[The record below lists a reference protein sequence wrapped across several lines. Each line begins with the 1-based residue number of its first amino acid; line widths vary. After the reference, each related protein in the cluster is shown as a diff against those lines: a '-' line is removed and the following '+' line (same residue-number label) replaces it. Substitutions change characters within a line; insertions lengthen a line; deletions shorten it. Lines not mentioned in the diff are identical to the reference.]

1 MIDHANT
8 ATAFGKEQRIPLAVG
23 AVTILRPSF
32 IDEIKMKLLL
42 HKSILRKGSIWQG
55 NNHLQDEGLALV
67 PV

>member
-1 MIDHANT
+1 
-8 ATAFGKEQRIPLAVG
+8 VG

-42 HKSILRKGSIWQG
+42 HKSRLRKGSIWQG